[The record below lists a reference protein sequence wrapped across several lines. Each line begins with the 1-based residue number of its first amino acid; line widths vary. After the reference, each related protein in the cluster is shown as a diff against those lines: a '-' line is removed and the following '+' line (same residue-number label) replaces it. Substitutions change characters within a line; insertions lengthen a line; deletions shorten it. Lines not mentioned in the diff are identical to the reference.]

1 MAEET
6 EDHPISRCI
15 MMLFEDMKR
24 NKAEIEGLKK
34 MMDKVVEGMDKL
46 TTIVERLED
55 KQRRWGIC

>member
-55 KQRRWGIC
+55 KQRNRV